1 MAEKRRKETIDIG
14 KGMAW
19 TTGQGTRDA
28 TTEGTADNTSLIF
41 FFVLY
46 FFVCTETSQV
56 EGNQSK
62 QFIEAVVLYISSL

>member
-46 FFVCTETSQV
+46 FLFVQKLPRWKEINPS
-56 EGNQSK
+56 N
-62 QFIEAVVLYISSL
+62 L